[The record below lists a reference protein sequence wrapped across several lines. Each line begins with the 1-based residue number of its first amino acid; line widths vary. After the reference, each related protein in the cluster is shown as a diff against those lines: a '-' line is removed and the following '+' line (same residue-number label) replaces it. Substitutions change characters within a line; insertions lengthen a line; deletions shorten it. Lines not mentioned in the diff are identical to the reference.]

1 MAYEFKAIKRAVT
14 LSQEVQDQIERAIL
28 EKKFQPGEK
37 LPTEFELAEMFGV
50 SRTAIREALQMLRA
64 KGLISVKKRDGI
76 YIENYSPKNV
86 IKPMRFFFELNFNED
101 LIKHLV
107 EIRKIIEPEICRL
120 AARNR
125 SEDDLKDLEK
135 SLNEFSR
142 VDGNDAELE
151 GKLDRDFH
159 RIIARATHNSVIP
172 IMMDPIYQIL
182 PKIKTLIL
190 AKISTAKDSAQ
201 RYHQLIFERIRDQD
215 EEGAYLVM
223 KKHMDIAESHSRE
236 LISKIK

>member
-125 SEDDLKDLEK
+125 SEENLGELEEN
-135 SLNEFSR
+135 LNKFSN
-142 VDGNDAELE
+142 VDESETELE

-159 RIIARATHNSVIP
+159 RIIARSTQNPIIP

-190 AKISTAKDSAQ
+190 AKIKTAKNSAQ
-201 RYHQLIFERIRDQD
+201 IYHQQIYEHIRDQD
-215 EEGAYLVM
+215 EDGAYLIM
-223 KKHMDIAESHSRE
+223 KKHMNIAESHSKE